1 MSSHNLQNL
10 YVRFLLKLSDQL
22 NDLKR
27 YTKYNDVTKRHLPI
41 ILNLWMTSCNFV
53 STKNY

>member
-41 ILNLWMTSCNFV
+41 ILNL
-53 STKNY
+53 